1 MERIFRSCLRSAL
14 VTVCGLALVLTA
26 IVLVLMGI
34 LAAKNGLPQT
44 DEAYISG
51 IIGAELLAYQEK
63 TGKDTHGGFHGDGS
77 AWFVYAFDESQ
88 AEKLEEEISASPD
101 WRSLPMTKTSER
113 FLFGGEDDGVLYAAH
128 AGASV
133 FVLPQTGYWFILD
146 EQAEE
151 AQQYSD
157 AHFLDRHSIN
167 VKFAVYD
174 ADRRELLFYE
184 LDT

>member
-1 MERIFRSCLRSAL
+1 M
-14 VTVCGLALVLTA
+14 
-26 IVLVLMGI
+26 
-34 LAAKNGLPQT
+34 
-44 DEAYISG
+44 
-51 IIGAELLAYQEK
+51 
-63 TGKDTHGGFHGDGS
+63 
-77 AWFVYAFDESQ
+77 
-88 AEKLEEEISASPD
+88 
-101 WRSLPMTKTSER
+101 
-113 FLFGGEDDGVLYAAH
+113 LYAAH
-128 AGASV
+128 AGASG